1 MNNNL
6 SNIKKGKYFLDKHN
20 CIGMP
25 TETVYGLAANAYS
38 SKAISKIF
46 KLKKRPKNN
55 PLIVHYS
62 SLEMLKRD
70 CILNKNFTN
79 LYNKFCPGPL
89 TFILKLKK
97 DSKISKFV
105 TNKKKTLAVRFPS
118 HPKAKGLLK
127 ILNYPLAA
135 PSANISSRVSP
146 VTKNHVKEEFGKKI
160 KYIIEGG
167 LSKIGLESTIINLT
181 GKPEILRIGSIDINK
196 LSKVLNKKL
205 LYRKKSYMK
214 APGQNRLHYSPG
226 IPLRMNCKE
235 ASQDEAFILVKKR
248 NNSNKNFFYLSK
260 NKNLKEAA
268 RNLYSVLRMIKKKGY
283 KKIAVEKIENKGI
296 GLAINDRL
304 LKASSKKYMNTL
316 VSVNILSKN
325 FSSFEAVKEISF
337 SINESEILGLLGP
350 NGCGKTT
357 TIGMMLGLLKPT
369 SGEVIINGLNVEKNR
384 INLLKKMNFIS
395 PYIELPKKL
404 TVKENLMVYG
414 KLYSVNNINN
424 RIDYLTET
432 LRLSEFINK
441 KTGELSSGQ
450 KNRVSLAKAVVND
463 PDILLLDEPTASLD
477 PETGDFVRT
486 FIEKISSEKKM
497 SILLAS
503 HNMNEVKRLCKS
515 ILMMKDGK
523 IIDRGTPSEII
534 NKHGKKNLEEVFL
547 KLNRTKNE
555 L

>member
-1 MNNNL
+1 
-6 SNIKKGKYFLDKHN
+6 
-20 CIGMP
+20 
-25 TETVYGLAANAYS
+25 
-38 SKAISKIF
+38 
-46 KLKKRPKNN
+46 
-55 PLIVHYS
+55 
-62 SLEMLKRD
+62 
-70 CILNKNFTN
+70 
-79 LYNKFCPGPL
+79 
-89 TFILKLKK
+89 
-97 DSKISKFV
+97 
-105 TNKKKTLAVRFPS
+105 
-118 HPKAKGLLK
+118 
-127 ILNYPLAA
+127 
-135 PSANISSRVSP
+135 
-146 VTKNHVKEEFGKKI
+146 
-160 KYIIEGG
+160 
-167 LSKIGLESTIINLT
+167 
-181 GKPEILRIGSIDINK
+181 
-196 LSKVLNKKL
+196 
-205 LYRKKSYMK
+205 
-214 APGQNRLHYSPG
+214 
-226 IPLRMNCKE
+226 
-235 ASQDEAFILVKKR
+235 
-248 NNSNKNFFYLSK
+248 
-260 NKNLKEAA
+260 
-268 RNLYSVLRMIKKKGY
+268 
-283 KKIAVEKIENKGI
+283 
-296 GLAINDRL
+296 
-304 LKASSKKYMNTL
+304 MNTL
-316 VSVNILSKN
+316 VSVNNLSKN

-395 PYIELPKKL
+395 PYIELPKNL

-477 PETGDFVRT
+477 PETGDFVRS

>member
-1 MNNNL
+1 
-6 SNIKKGKYFLDKHN
+6 
-20 CIGMP
+20 
-25 TETVYGLAANAYS
+25 
-38 SKAISKIF
+38 
-46 KLKKRPKNN
+46 
-55 PLIVHYS
+55 
-62 SLEMLKRD
+62 
-70 CILNKNFTN
+70 
-79 LYNKFCPGPL
+79 
-89 TFILKLKK
+89 
-97 DSKISKFV
+97 
-105 TNKKKTLAVRFPS
+105 
-118 HPKAKGLLK
+118 
-127 ILNYPLAA
+127 
-135 PSANISSRVSP
+135 
-146 VTKNHVKEEFGKKI
+146 
-160 KYIIEGG
+160 
-167 LSKIGLESTIINLT
+167 
-181 GKPEILRIGSIDINK
+181 
-196 LSKVLNKKL
+196 
-205 LYRKKSYMK
+205 
-214 APGQNRLHYSPG
+214 
-226 IPLRMNCKE
+226 
-235 ASQDEAFILVKKR
+235 
-248 NNSNKNFFYLSK
+248 
-260 NKNLKEAA
+260 
-268 RNLYSVLRMIKKKGY
+268 
-283 KKIAVEKIENKGI
+283 
-296 GLAINDRL
+296 
-304 LKASSKKYMNTL
+304 MNTL
-316 VSVNILSKN
+316 VSVNNLSKN

-369 SGEVIINGLNVEKNR
+369 SGEVIINGLNVENNR

-424 RIDYLTET
+424 RIDYLTEI

-486 FIEKISSEKKM
+486 FIEKISSEKKI

-547 KLNRTKNE
+547 KLNRAKNE